1 MKKIN
6 TILLLV
12 LMFFPLF
19 KANAFSLYYN
29 ENYEDNEFKI
39 EVSVNK
45 ESSLPKAI
53 EGLINFNSDSF
64 ELIDIVENNSAIEK
78 WIIAPYLNENN
89 QISFSGIFNS
99 NIDDDILLFNLIFK
113 KINTGELNLVIDS
126 GIILAEQDTLY
137 DLELIKKPSIFNVKS
152 PTHPNAETWYSNK
165 NVKLVWDIPSDAKT
179 VKILID
185 EKEDSYPTIEYSDP
199 VIKEKEIDLD
209 DGIWYFHI
217 RYFGDDGWSPVEHR
231 KIMID
236 TEKPNFSDVT
246 VKKDS
251 IEFFAED
258 DLSGV
263 ELYELIIPS
272 SNQKYYTD
280 KTNFKLPKS
289 GKYNII
295 LRGYDKAENYLE
307 KEIVV
312 TVKETPSPY
321 FSKIVLDENKVFVLG
336 NIDNLD
342 SKIYVSIVGKD
353 LNIVDEINV
362 HSDGSFIYTIQDL
375 NPGLYNFY
383 LTAIA
388 DNGFSKKNEIILV
401 IEDDASRNFIANFA
415 ITYVLLI
422 LGLILIYNFSKKDKK
437 NKKKKKIKNK
447 KYEL

>member
-1 MKKIN
+1 M
-6 TILLLV
+6 
-12 LMFFPLF
+12 
-19 KANAFSLYYN
+19 
-29 ENYEDNEFKI
+29 
-39 EVSVNK
+39 
-45 ESSLPKAI
+45 
-53 EGLINFNSDSF
+53 
-64 ELIDIVENNSAIEK
+64 
-78 WIIAPYLNENN
+78 
-89 QISFSGIFNS
+89 
-99 NIDDDILLFNLIFK
+99 
-113 KINTGELNLVIDS
+113 
-126 GIILAEQDTLY
+126 
-137 DLELIKKPSIFNVKS
+137 
-152 PTHPNAETWYSNK
+152 
-165 NVKLVWDIPSDAKT
+165 
-179 VKILID
+179 ID

-236 TEKPNFSDVT
+236 TEKPNFLDIT
-246 VKKDS
+246 VKKEL

-258 DLSGV
+258 SLSGI
-263 ELYELIIPS
+263 ELYELNIPS
-272 SNQKYYTD
+272 LDQTYYTD

-321 FSKIVLDENKVFVLG
+321 FSKIVLDENKVFVSG

-342 SKIYVSIVGKD
+342 SKIYVSVVGKD
-353 LNIVDEINV
+353 LNIVDEVSV

-388 DNGFSKKNEIILV
+388 ENGFSKKNEIILV
-401 IEDDASRNFIANFA
+401 IGDDTSRNLIANFV

-437 NKKKKKIKNK
+437 KKKKKKIKNK

>member
-6 TILLLV
+6 TILLLA

-29 ENYEDNEFKI
+29 ESYVDNEFKI
-39 EVSVNK
+39 EVSINK

-64 ELIDIVENNSAIEK
+64 ELIDIVKNNSVIEK

-165 NVKLVWDIPSDAKT
+165 NVKLMWDVPSDAKI

-236 TEKPNFSDVT
+236 TEKPNFLDIT
-246 VKKDS
+246 VKKEL

-258 DLSGV
+258 SLSGI
-263 ELYELIIPS
+263 ELYELNIPS
-272 SNQKYYTD
+272 LDQTYYTD

-321 FSKIVLDENKVFVLG
+321 FSKIVLDENKVFVSG

-342 SKIYVSIVGKD
+342 SKIYISIVGKD
-353 LNIVDEINV
+353 LNIVDEVSV

-388 DNGFSKKNEIILV
+388 ENGFSKKNEIILV
-401 IEDDASRNFIANFA
+401 IGDDTSRNLIANFV

-437 NKKKKKIKNK
+437 KKKKKKIKNK